1 MALNQF
7 RCCPVAATLCEDVVA
22 PREWTV
28 LIGFLFAMQDEANG
42 AMNSSM
48 SGSWTGQRL
57 LGILMILLGV
67 AGLLRALKLL
77 AKARVLAGVPLTPVE
92 QAVKGTV
99 RIRGT
104 ARCEEPVLS
113 PFSATMCC
121 GYRIEIDQESND
133 GGDQGSSW
141 APIHNE
147 VSSNIFWLRDVT
159 GAIEV
164 HPEGLEVDLPFTL
177 QHEVIWP
184 PGDDKEL
191 MLVEFV
197 RQHCPDKTK
206 NFFFDT
212 MTKALVTREKAA
224 DSRVQQGLAALR
236 ERHAPELHK
245 DTDGQSF
252 RFREMCIMPGQEYE
266 LVGTIAT
273 EGHVLALTRGAKTGP
288 FLLSSRLGNAM
299 HGEQRKKALSFAAW
313 SAGFAA
319 LGILV
324 LLSAR

>member
-1 MALNQF
+1 M
-7 RCCPVAATLCEDVVA
+7 
-22 PREWTV
+22 
-28 LIGFLFAMQDEANG
+28 LIGFLFAMLDEANG
-42 AMNSSM
+42 SI

-77 AKARVLAGVPLTPVE
+77 AKAKVLAGVPLTPVE
-92 QAVKGTV
+92 QAVRGTV

-104 ARCEEPVLS
+104 ARCGEPVLS

-121 GYRIEIDQESND
+121 GYRIEIDQGSND

-141 APIHNE
+141 APIHDE
-147 VSSNIFWLRDVT
+147 VSSNIFWMRDAT

-164 HPEGLEVDLPFTL
+164 HPEALEVDLPFTL

-184 PGDDKEL
+184 PRDDREL
-191 MLVEFV
+191 VLVEFV

-206 NFFFDT
+206 HFFFDT
-212 MTKALVTREKAA
+212 MTKVLVPREKAA
-224 DSRVQQGLAALR
+224 DSRVQQGLTALR

-245 DTDGQSF
+245 ETEGQSF
-252 RFREMCIMPGQEYE
+252 RFREMCIMPGKEYE
-266 LVGTIAT
+266 LAGTVTSVGPT
-273 EGHVLALTRGAKTGP
+273 LALTRGAKGAP
-288 FLLSSRLGNAM
+288 FLLSARLGNEM
-299 HGEQRKKALSFAAW
+299 QGEQRKKALSFAAW

-319 LGILV
+319 LGIVV
-324 LLSAR
+324 LLSAL